1 VSILWTILVLLFAAA
16 LCVAIVIHFLAKMLL
31 QPPRMT
37 DGKALYVLRRMSPG
51 DLGLPFE
58 PLAFDVPKTERS
70 ESIRIAVWWID
81 AASRSEKTVLLIH
94 GYGDAKVG
102 ALAWAPTW
110 RELGYNCLLI
120 DLRAHGES
128 GGTITAAGVLE
139 RDDLDAVINRVRI
152 DRPSQTKQVVLFGIS
167 LGGAVALACAA
178 RRTDIAAVVCDST
191 FADYGGAAIAHG
203 HLIGTP
209 LPSLLPWVIRWAQSL
224 AHASFAEVRPTTTLT
239 QCDCPVMLI
248 HGDADL
254 FVPEEQVLELGKA
267 LIARQN
273 PLDDHSIVED
283 AGHVLSLTH
292 DPEEYRAKLAAFVGR
307 LP

>member
-1 VSILWTILVLLFAAA
+1 MSILWTLLLLLVAAA
-16 LCVAIVIHFLAKMLL
+16 LCVAAVIHFLAMMLL

-58 PLAFDVPKTERS
+58 PVTFDVPATPHS
-70 ESIRIAVWWID
+70 AAIRIAGWWIE
-81 AASRSEKTVLLIH
+81 AATPSEKTAVLIH

-110 RELGYNCLLI
+110 RDLGFNCLLI

-128 GGTITAAGVLE
+128 GGDFTTGGVLE
-139 RDDLDAVINRVRI
+139 RDDLDAVLNQLLVE
-152 DRPSQTKQVVLFGIS
+152 RPAHAKQVVLFGIS

-191 FADYGGAAIAHG
+191 FADYAGAATAHG
-203 HLIGTP
+203 KLIGTP
-209 LPSLLPWVIRWAQSL
+209 LPSMLPWVIRWAEKRAGVRFSDARPLSTL
-224 AHASFAEVRPTTTLT
+224 A
-239 QCDCPVMLI
+239 QCACPVMLI

-254 FVPEEQVLELGKA
+254 FVPHEQVLQIGEV
-267 LIARQN
+267 LIKRQN
-273 PLDDHSIVED
+273 PRDEHSIIED
-283 AGHVLSLTH
+283 AEHVLSL
-292 DPEEYRAKLAAFVGR
+292 AKDSGGYQERLSTFVAQV
-307 LP
+307 